1 MSGQFMSQEKVF
13 VIHLAEHLY
22 SNSVNDP
29 TEQHDVDK

>member
-1 MSGQFMSQEKVF
+1 MSQEKVF

-29 TEQHDVDK
+29 TEQHDVDR